1 MQTSIF
7 VICAPQTCP
16 HCSYLVWVIVRDK
29 PLKLLSYRKGQEI
42 IWLSLKMWFL
52 LQLPQWTQEGTP
64 HHSKACNVPQSWL
77 QLLATPWMNDAHSV
91 LSSQPCS
98 ALEAQPVASSMESIQ
113 LMSGLLF
120 FRCLYVPGIIV
131 FPNEPA
137 FSHVWQL
144 QFVILPQE
152 VSGFICSET
161 HLFAPFAVPGL
172 CRALLHHVNEPVSH
186 QPLPCLALTSA
197 RGDWED
203 EGWTPSA
210 LVSVARLCSWWPF
223 LIFHCCPSDL
233 LVSWLLPALEPRVGP
248 RSASAL
254 PISVSSLW
262 MLKLCISSAARIYLP
277 VGQMQ
282 SCFAS
287 FLLHC
292 HQKSLQIIATFC
304 LSGGVTCRA

>member
-1 MQTSIF
+1 MDAGGDSSSLQS
-7 VICAPQTCP
+7 VQCATELAPTPGNPLNEWCPQCP
-16 HCSYLVWVIVRDK
+16 VLTA
-29 PLKLLSYRKGQEI
+29 LLSPGG
-42 IWLSLKMWFL
+42 S
-52 LQLPQWTQEGTP
+52 
-64 HHSKACNVPQSWL
+64 AC
-77 QLLATPWMNDAHSV
+77 
-91 LSSQPCS
+91 
-98 ALEAQPVASSMESIQ
+98 
-113 LMSGLLF
+113 G
-120 FRCLYVPGIIV
+120 V
-131 FPNEPA
+131 FHGVHPA
-137 FSHVWQL
+137 HVWSPL
-144 QFVILPQE
+144 FPLPLCSRHYCLSQRTCLLTCLTASVCHSAQE

-203 EGWTPSA
+203 EGWTASA

-248 RSASAL
+248 RSARAL